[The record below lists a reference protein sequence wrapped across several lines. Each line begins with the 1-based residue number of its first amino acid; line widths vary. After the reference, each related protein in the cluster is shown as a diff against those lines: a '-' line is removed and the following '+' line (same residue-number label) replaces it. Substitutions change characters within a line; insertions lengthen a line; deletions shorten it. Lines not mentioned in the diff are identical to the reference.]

1 MNEVVKQENYPQ
13 AVNESAAVL
22 SMIERLACDPQSDM
36 SKFEKLLDMQER
48 VLNRN
53 AKQAFMADLAMM
65 QSELPRVAENG
76 KSNNGKY
83 ALLEDIN
90 DTVRPSLQKYGF
102 AVSFRI
108 KQDDPKLLSVTGILA
123 HRQGHSEETS
133 MILPLDTS
141 GSKNATQAVGST
153 VSYGKRYVICALLNI
168 STGDDTN
175 GLPPE
180 PKQPA
185 VQAKQKI
192 TDSRLDAA
200 IAKIKAGEYT
210 ITKLFEA
217 FDLTGEQ
224 YDKIIDQCPEVGAA
238 P

>member
-13 AVNESAAVL
+13 VASESAAVL

-133 MILPLDTS
+133 MVLPLDTS

-175 GLPPE
+175 GIPPE

-185 VQAKQKI
+185 SPVKQKI
-192 TDSRLDAA
+192 TDKRLDAA
-200 IAKIKAGEYT
+200 IGKIKSGEYT
-210 ITKLFEA
+210 LAKLFDA
-217 FDLTGEQ
+217 FTLTDEQ
-224 YDKIIDQCPEVGAA
+224 YDKVMDQCPETGAST
-238 P
+238 